1 MLLVLLEIKYI
12 IERYRKMKK
21 WDLETL
27 TELYIFRGYSK
38 KTAAAMAKNYLKE
51 LTREKT
57 DLEKYQAAQE
67 MQYN

>member
-1 MLLVLLEIKYI
+1 
-12 IERYRKMKK
+12 MKK
-21 WDLETL
+21 WNLETL

-38 KTAAAMAKNYLKE
+38 KTAAAMAKNDLKE